1 MTTTFSNSK
10 NYSILAVSANES
22 TCWKRAEKCDTC
34 GSRIVTT
41 GFYVAAFNRYL
52 CPECYDEWCLT
63 APKKAPAHDEIEKI
77 FLERIRRNHKI
88 LITDPTSPL
97 A

>member
-1 MTTTFSNSK
+1 MS
-10 NYSILAVSANES
+10 
-22 TCWKRAEKCDTC
+22 
-34 GSRIVTT
+34 
-41 GFYVAAFNRYL
+41 AAFNRYL